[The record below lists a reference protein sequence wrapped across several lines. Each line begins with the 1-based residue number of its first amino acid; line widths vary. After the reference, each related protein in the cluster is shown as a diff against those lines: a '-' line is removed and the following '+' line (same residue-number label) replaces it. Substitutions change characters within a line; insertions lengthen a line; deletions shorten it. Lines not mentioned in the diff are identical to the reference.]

1 MRKIIILLITLVLC
15 LTSCTFSSKTYTWE
29 FAQDASNVKE
39 IKIIEVYT
47 NEEEYDFTVIKEL
60 DIELVDELYSDI
72 KCLKMKKYGPSLSAP
87 GGLCF
92 LIMFEN
98 GEYDI
103 VALKESKS
111 YKYNEEYDKIMAAYN
126 SWLLC
131 CNQEEFDALINKY
144 LDSSDNSDG

>member
-29 FAQDASNVKE
+29 FAQDISCVAE
-39 IKIIEVYT
+39 IKIIDAT
-47 NEEEYDFTVIKEL
+47 SEYSYSVIQDI
-60 DIELVDELYSDI
+60 DIELADELYNDI
-72 KCLKMKKYGPSLSAP
+72 KSLEMKRYGTNLSKP
-87 GGLCF
+87 YGLCF
-92 LIMFEN
+92 LVVFEN

-131 CNQEEFDALINKY
+131 CNQEDFDALINKY